1 MSRFTLSSCKRA
13 GIAGVTLVTLMMTV
27 SGCAYMPRQN
37 LVQGPTSSP
46 PQPAPIPVA
55 NGSIYQANYTRP
67 LFEDRRA
74 RGIGDLLTVVLN
86 EKVNAAKNSE
96 ASAGRD
102 GSTGLTIKGA
112 PKGVQGILNDSL
124 NTDIAGKSDFSGK
137 GAASANNSVTGT
149 ITTTVKAVL
158 PNGNLQVVG
167 EKQIGINQGA
177 EYIRFSGVVNPRF
190 ITTANTIQ
198 STQVGDARLEY
209 YGDGYIDEA
218 QRMGWLQRFFLNISP
233 F

>member
-1 MSRFTLSSCKRA
+1 MSRSLSSPFKRA
-13 GIAGVTLVTLMMTV
+13 GLSGALLATLLMTV

-46 PQPAPIPVA
+46 PQPAPVPIA

-86 EKVNAAKNSE
+86 ERVNAAKNSE
-96 ASAGRD
+96 ANAGRS
-102 GSTGLTIKGA
+102 GAGGLTIKGV
-112 PKGVQGILNDSL
+112 PRGLEGVVNDSL
-124 NTDIAGKSDFSGK
+124 NTDISGKSDFNGK
-137 GAASANNSVTGT
+137 GGATANNSVTGT

-218 QRMGWLQRFFLNISP
+218 QRMGWLQRFFLNVSP